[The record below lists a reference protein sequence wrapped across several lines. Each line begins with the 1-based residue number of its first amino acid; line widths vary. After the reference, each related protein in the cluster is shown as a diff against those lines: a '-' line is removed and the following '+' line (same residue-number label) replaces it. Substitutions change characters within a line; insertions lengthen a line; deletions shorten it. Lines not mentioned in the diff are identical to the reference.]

1 MSINLTKSLLTEKAK
16 EAAEKINSKDKKASN
31 SQIRKFF
38 DDFVLLQ
45 SKSKNLSEEEFK
57 SNILP
62 LIAFSEAK
70 MAYSVGRKVLSENFM
85 NLICEKINH
94 IESKKDFDNF
104 MLFYQAVIGY
114 AKFFENNIVQNNSFG
129 SLQNHK
135 SNFNSN
141 RNNFR

>member
-1 MSINLTKSLLTEKAK
+1 MSINLTKSLLTK
-16 EAAEKINSKDKKASN
+16 EAKDAAEEINSKDKKASN

-45 SKSKNLSEEEFK
+45 SKSKSLSEEEFK
-57 SNILP
+57 TNILP

-114 AKFFENNIVQNNSFG
+114 AKFFENEMVQNG
-129 SLQNHK
+129 SSSSPQNYK
-135 SNFNSN
+135 SNFHSN